1 MKKASISQTK
11 NKLSLF
17 IDAVKHGET
26 IIILDRDVPVAKLE
40 PLGPPGE
47 SELDTHLYQLERT
60 GLLRRKKC
68 DLPQDFF
75 RRDRPKVK
83 GDSSI
88 IDALLKDR
96 DIGR

>member
-1 MKKASISQTK
+1 MKKATISQTK
-11 NKLSLF
+11 NKLSLY

-40 PLGPPGE
+40 PLGRPGE
-47 SELDTHLYQLERT
+47 DELDTHLCQLERT

-68 DLPQDFF
+68 DLPKDFF
-75 RRDRPKVK
+75 QRDRPKIK
-83 GDSSI
+83 EDSGI

-96 DIGR
+96 EDGR